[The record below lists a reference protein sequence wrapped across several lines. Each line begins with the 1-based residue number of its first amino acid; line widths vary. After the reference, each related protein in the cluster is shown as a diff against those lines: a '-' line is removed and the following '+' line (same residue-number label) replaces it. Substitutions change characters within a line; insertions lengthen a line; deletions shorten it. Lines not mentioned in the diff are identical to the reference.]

1 MRLYTYQIIIPFYTC
16 VDFYFVCFPDRVH
29 SSSIVRQPSD
39 RRPDVNVSLRSNG
52 NASCNASMLNSSDL
66 QSSFPAV
73 SNTNADNAAGSSD
86 LTTSSGSA
94 TLTNSLAS
102 GIGLPSISDLGH
114 STDTVESKD
123 LRRDR

>member
-1 MRLYTYQIIIPFYTC
+1 M
-16 VDFYFVCFPDRVH
+16 H
-29 SSSIVRQPSD
+29 STSIVRQPSD

-66 QSSFPAV
+66 SSCFPAV
-73 SNTNADNAAGSSD
+73 GNANAENAAGSSD

-102 GIGLPSISDLGH
+102 GIGLPAISDLGH
-114 STDTVESKD
+114 TPDVVEAKD
-123 LRRDR
+123 LRRER

>member
-1 MRLYTYQIIIPFYTC
+1 MPS
-16 VDFYFVCFPDRVH
+16 FYFLFTDRVH

-52 NASCNASMLNSSDL
+52 NASCNVSMHNSSDL
-66 QSSFPAV
+66 QNTFPAV
-73 SNTNADNAAGSSD
+73 SNANAENAAGSSD

-94 TLTNSLAS
+94 TLTNSLAG

-114 STDTVESKD
+114 STDAVEPKD

>member
-1 MRLYTYQIIIPFYTC
+1 M
-16 VDFYFVCFPDRVH
+16 H